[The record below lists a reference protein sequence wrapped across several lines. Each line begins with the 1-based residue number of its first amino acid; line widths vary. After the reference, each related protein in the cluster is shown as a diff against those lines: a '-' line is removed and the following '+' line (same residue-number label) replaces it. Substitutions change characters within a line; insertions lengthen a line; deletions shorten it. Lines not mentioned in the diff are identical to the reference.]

1 MDNYVVYHLHSDL
14 SNGVTNVD
22 SVTKFGEYI
31 EAAKKLGMKAMA
43 FSEHGNIFEWFHKKE
58 AIENAGMKYIHA
70 VEAYITEDNNS
81 DHKRTVYSA
90 IDLFTSSTAKK
101 DVRISFENYYK
112 REDGMYLA
120 KCIDDDKTYPIDPES
135 IREEKVVKTRDN
147 YHCVL
152 IAKNHAGVREI
163 NRLTS
168 QSFCRT
174 DSHFYYMPR
183 IYLDDLLNTSDNVIV
198 TSACLGGI
206 LSKGTD
212 EVKERFLDFCI
223 KNKHRCYLEIQHHN
237 VEDQKNYNK
246 ELYALSRE
254 YGIPLIAGTDTHA
267 LNDTHMEGR
276 KILQLSKGVHFAEE
290 DAWDLTF
297 KSFETLCEAYKR
309 QDSLPEEVWMEAIMN
324 TNRMA
329 DCVETFELD
338 RNTKYPKIYDH
349 PLQTY
354 KQKINQ
360 AYKVHPYVR
369 KRYKSEEINPII
381 RDEVDVYEKT
391 KSIDFM
397 LLQTYLREWETKHD
411 IFCGY
416 GRGSVSGSEVAYIL
430 GITQMDSKKFGLNF
444 FRFMNPSRVTN
455 ADIDTD
461 YSSRDRDIIKQFIL
475 RDHMDLPNIR
485 ASEIITFNTIAL
497 KGAIK
502 DVGRA
507 LRMSIVETSAISE
520 AVYLEDGKWI
530 IDDVFRERYPD
541 LFKYVDIVSGTIV
554 SIGSHPSGVLVSD
567 LNIDEE
573 VGMCSLSTSDYPVS
587 VLNMKELDALMY
599 VKLDILGLD
608 NIGVINETCKL
619 AGIERMTPDNVDL
632 DDEDVWRDIREDTT
646 LIFQWE
652 SASAQAYLKRFMSDE
667 TIAIAKSNNKDFSYI
682 KWFSFGN
689 GLLRPGCA
697 SFRDDVAE
705 GHVLITGFKELDE
718 FLSTTSGRITM
729 QEDIMKFLVNFC
741 GYSDAESDTVRRGIA
756 KKYGTEKFIDEIH
769 DRFISYSNET
779 YGAPKEQLEEIF
791 PPIKQGILDATR
803 YAFSWNHSDAYSCV
817 GYICGYLRYYYP
829 LEFLTAALNTFEGKE
844 EKTLNITN
852 YTKKKGIKVEGVK
865 FRHSTSEYTFNK
877 EENVIYKGIASIK
890 YLNSKVADAFQSIKD
905 MKFQDFIHLLAVV
918 KEKSLPVNSKQ
929 MKILIQLNFF
939 EEFGEVKYLL
949 KQYDYFDLLYGKKQ
963 MKKDKANSLGI
974 PYEIIKRNS
983 EKESEKTFTKV
994 NMMGVL
1000 HDYIN
1005 VMPYDRTTFVDRVGY
1020 QLENLG
1026 YIDIVDNQYKGY
1038 VVVLETETKYTP
1050 KVKVYALANG
1060 NTLTVKVAKKDFNR
1074 NPLQKG
1080 DIVHITNQ
1088 KKKARMKMS
1097 AEGKFV
1103 PVEGEFDWWATKYEM
1118 VGK

>member
-112 REDGMYLA
+112 REDGVYLA

-206 LSKGTD
+206 LSKGAD

-573 VGMCSLSTSDYPVS
+573 PNYDLYRLALRSTAQRLYPNYANCDWSGNEGYDPDDPKTYFSTMGCRTANGWDINGFGQTKDGRGNICPVTIIMPTLAMETKVSLEENNCFTGG
-587 VLNMKELDALMY
+587 KEYDEKLLVDSFMEYLDKKIDEAKDML
-599 VKLDILGLD
+599 
-608 NIGVINETCKL
+608 
-619 AGIERMTPDNVDL
+619 IERYLWICKQSPDSAKFMYENFVMEGFDGKN
-632 DDEDVWRDIREDTT
+632 I
-646 LIFQWE
+646 E
-652 SASAQAYLKRFMSDE
+652 SAMKHGTLAVGQIGLAETLQILVGCNHTTKKGMETAKRIEQLFKDRCAEYKKEYSLNFGVYYTPAENLCFTAMS
-667 TIAIAKSNNKDFSYI
+667 KFRNKYGEIPNVSDKKFFTNSMHVPVWEEMSPFEKI
-682 KWFSFGN
+682 
-689 GLLRPGCA
+689 
-697 SFRDDVAE
+697 DIEAE
-705 GHVLITGFKELDE
+705 LT
-718 FLSTTSGRITM
+718 
-729 QEDIMKFLVNFC
+729 
-741 GYSDAESDTVRRGIA
+741 GYSSAGCITYVELPSSVKQNIDA
-756 KKYGTEKFIDEIH
+756 
-769 DRFISYSNET
+769 
-779 YGAPKEQLEEIF
+779 LEEIVN
-791 PPIKQGILDATR
+791 
-803 YAFSWNHSDAYSCV
+803 YAMDKDIPYFAVNVPNDMCTEC
-817 GYICGYLRYYYP
+817 GYTDEIGDECPICGCRKIRRLRRVTGYLTGDYI
-829 LEFLTAALNTFEGKE
+829 EAFNEGKRQE
-844 EKTLNITN
+844 VDYRVKHFNNALKAKTEKN
-852 YTKKKGIKVEGVK
+852 
-865 FRHSTSEYTFNK
+865 
-877 EENVIYKGIASIK
+877 
-890 YLNSKVADAFQSIKD
+890 
-905 MKFQDFIHLLAVV
+905 
-918 KEKSLPVNSKQ
+918 
-929 MKILIQLNFF
+929 
-939 EEFGEVKYLL
+939 
-949 KQYDYFDLLYGKKQ
+949 
-963 MKKDKANSLGI
+963 
-974 PYEIIKRNS
+974 
-983 EKESEKTFTKV
+983 ES
-994 NMMGVL
+994 
-1000 HDYIN
+1000 H
-1005 VMPYDRTTFVDRVGY
+1005 
-1020 QLENLG
+1020 
-1026 YIDIVDNQYKGY
+1026 
-1038 VVVLETETKYTP
+1038 
-1050 KVKVYALANG
+1050 
-1060 NTLTVKVAKKDFNR
+1060 
-1074 NPLQKG
+1074 
-1080 DIVHITNQ
+1080 
-1088 KKKARMKMS
+1088 
-1097 AEGKFV
+1097 
-1103 PVEGEFDWWATKYEM
+1103 
-1118 VGK
+1118 